1 MERSLLP
8 EGGGGEQFV
17 SRVGGL
23 GHYLPCPPQG
33 PGGMQVVEGWQI
45 AADRLLCRADDTL
58 QPALM
63 LGCDVP
69 DGDVEVL
76 HSSYWG
82 VTQSDGAAFVL
93 KSTTIS
99 TVFRALSSSGGAEE
113 AVQATAEVATAE
125 VVAVRES
132 EVPGA
137 SRAQSMSSSKGL
149 FRIK

>member
-1 MERSLLP
+1 MRGFGPDGAQPTARGE
-8 EGGGGEQFV
+8 GGGEQFV

-23 GHYLPCPPQG
+23 GHHLPCPPQG

-45 AADRLLCRADDTL
+45 AADRLICRADDTL

-69 DGDVEVL
+69 DGDVEVI

-82 VTQSDGAAFVL
+82 VTQSDGAAFIL

-99 TVFRALSSSGGAEE
+99 TVFRALSSRWFFTHQVTRWSI
-113 AVQATAEVATAE
+113 
-125 VVAVRES
+125 S
-132 EVPGA
+132 H
-137 SRAQSMSSSKGL
+137 L
-149 FRIK
+149 